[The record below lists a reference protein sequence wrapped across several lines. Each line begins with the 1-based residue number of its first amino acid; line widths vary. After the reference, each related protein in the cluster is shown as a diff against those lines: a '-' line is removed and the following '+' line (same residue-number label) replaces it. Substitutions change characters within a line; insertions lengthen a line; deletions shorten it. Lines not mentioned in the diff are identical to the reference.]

1 MEPLSLTALGGEL
14 RTRRS
19 ARGLSRATL
28 AQAVGTRPVI
38 IGRWERGEA
47 IPTPEQVRAL
57 VEVLELPPSLTADW
71 AAAAER
77 VGLAIGPGGPP
88 APTQAAARGEWW
100 LPRRR
105 SPARLT
111 APADERPASAPPVGA
126 HPSYLDD
133 PAEQR
138 RYALRWAVTLVILGA
153 LAILLIWSLGELA
166 DGWRALIELF
176 RTGPTTSDGAS
187 ACGLVG
193 VV

>member
-1 MEPLSLTALGGEL
+1 MEPLSLTTLGGEL

-47 IPTPEQVRAL
+47 IPTPEQVLVL
-57 VEVLELPPSLTADW
+57 VEVLDLPPSLTGDW
-71 AAAAER
+71 AAAER
-77 VGLAIGPGGPP
+77 VGLAIGPAGPLAP
-88 APTQAAARGEWW
+88 ARAAARGEWW

-105 SPARLT
+105 SLARLT

-138 RYALRWAVTLVILGA
+138 RYALRWAFTLVILGA
-153 LAILLIWSLGELA
+153 LAILLIWSLGELT

-176 RTGPTTSDGAS
+176 RTGPTTGDGTS